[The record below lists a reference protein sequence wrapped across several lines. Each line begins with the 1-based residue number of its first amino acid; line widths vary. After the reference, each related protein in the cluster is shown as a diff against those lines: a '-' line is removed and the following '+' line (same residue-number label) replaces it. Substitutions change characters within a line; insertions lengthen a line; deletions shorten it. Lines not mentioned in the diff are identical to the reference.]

1 MQKTDLLWWQD
12 VRKLL
17 CGMEYCRPAV
27 SYLYGKEKELLQLE
41 CTLPVGKRL
50 RLLENTATGIERP
63 VFSGN

>member
-1 MQKTDLLWWQD
+1 M
-12 VRKLL
+12 RKLL

-50 RLLENTATGIERP
+50 RLVENTATGIERP